1 MRLLKGICI
10 KYWYIDY
17 LGPTENCEV
26 KNKINIENIPFYNN
40 FHEIKIYFYLN
51 IFSDILLYSVTIMLF
66 VYMYLPFLKGS

>member
-26 KNKINIENIPFYNN
+26 KNKINIENILFYNN
-40 FHEIKIYFYLN
+40 FHKITIYFYLY
-51 IFSDILLYSVTIMLF
+51 IFSDIFFNGIR
-66 VYMYLPFLKGS
+66 